1 MKRRKEQSL
10 PELSP
15 LELEVM
21 NVVWHLGEC
30 SSAEVIEEFSKKRQL
45 AETTIR
51 TVLANIRKKG
61 YLEPVPT
68 VERGFRIK
76 PVVSKREV
84 ARRSLKQMLSSLFD
98 GSPREAISFL
108 IKEENIDQ
116 TDLDELRSLL
126 DEGRKKGKRK

>member
-1 MKRRKEQSL
+1 MKRRKENSL

-21 NVVWHLGEC
+21 NVVWALGEC
-30 SSAEVIEEFSKKRQL
+30 SSAEVIEEFSKVRRL

-68 VERGFRIK
+68 VERGFRVK

-108 IKEENIDQ
+108 IEEEDIDQ
-116 TDLDELRSLL
+116 KDLKELRSLL
-126 DEGRKKGKRK
+126 DDFRKKARK

>member
-1 MKRRKEQSL
+1 MKRRKE
-10 PELSP
+10 PTRPDLSP

-21 NVVWHLGEC
+21 NVVWDLGEC
-30 SSAEVIEEFSKKRQL
+30 SSAEVIEVFSEKRQL

-68 VERGFRIK
+68 VERGFRVK

-84 ARRSLKQMLSSLFD
+84 ARRSLKQMLSNLFD

-108 IKEENIDQ
+108 IKEEEIDQ
-116 TDLDELRSLL
+116 KDLDELKSLL
-126 DEGRKKGKRK
+126 DESRRKGKK